1 MPFFGFEREDRF
13 FRDDFRRRRFFPF
26 EIEFE
31 LERRRRRRFFPFEIE
46 FELERRRRFDER
58 RRRRF

>member
-1 MPFFGFEREDRF
+1 MPFFGFDRRDRF

-26 EIEFE
+26 EIEI
-31 LERRRRRRFFPFEIE
+31 EI
-46 FELERRRRFDER
+46 ERRRRFEIER